1 MRQSRGQRSL
11 SLRKQDTSYYATL
24 IFIPRPPQGVSIVTA
39 EVIRGRQRPDVHLGE
54 CLDEFC
60 AVDIFEREKK
70 KTGVDDASG
79 DIAVE
84 LSSWVFDGQH

>member
-1 MRQSRGQRSL
+1 MNFVQS
-11 SLRKQDTSYYATL
+11 
-24 IFIPRPPQGVSIVTA
+24 IFSK
-39 EVIRGRQRPDVHLGE
+39 
-54 CLDEFC
+54 
-60 AVDIFEREKK
+60 EKK